1 MHTLRPAAVA
11 GLFYP
16 NDAQSLRDQVAN
28 LLRSAEAA
36 PGLAKLPA
44 APPKALIAPHAGYI
58 YSGPIAAHAYG
69 LIAPFAAR
77 IQRVV
82 LLGPAHRVA
91 VRGLALP
98 EATHFQTPLGLVEI
112 DAQAVTALRDLP
124 QVTTSR
130 AAHALE
136 HSLEVHLPFLQALLP
151 QFRLIPL
158 VVGDATAEEVAQ
170 VLERLW
176 GGEETVIV
184 ASSDLS
190 HYLPYVDAQ
199 KTDRNT
205 ATAILEL
212 RSTLD
217 PHQACGAYP
226 INGLL
231 RAAARHRLR
240 AHLIDLRNSG
250 DTAGD
255 RSHVVGYAAFAFYP
269 ASNQAADGS
278 SDEERGESI
287 LATARSAIGE
297 RFGLVG
303 SPAHL
308 AAFMQEH
315 GACFVTL
322 TKDRQLRG
330 CIGTLEAVRPL
341 VEDVRTNACAAA
353 FGDPRFPPITLQEF
367 KQIRVEVSLLSS
379 ASEMK
384 AQSEADAIGQLRPGI
399 DGVVLRFGVLRST
412 FLPQVWDQLPQPA
425 QFLAELKRKA
435 RLPADFWS
443 SQIQLSRYTVTKW
456 REAECL

>member
-231 RAAARHRLR
+231 RAAGCARISSICAIRATRQVIAHTWSVTQLSPSIRHRIR
-240 AHLIDLRNSG
+240 PPMAPP
-250 DTAGD
+250 T
-255 RSHVVGYAAFAFYP
+255 
-269 ASNQAADGS
+269 
-278 SDEERGESI
+278 
-287 LATARSAIGE
+287 RSAA
-297 RFGLVG
+297 RAFWPRRAPRSVSVSDWSDHQRTLPRSCKNTGL
-303 SPAHL
+303 
-308 AAFMQEH
+308 
-315 GACFVTL
+315 
-322 TKDRQLRG
+322 
-330 CIGTLEAVRPL
+330 
-341 VEDVRTNACAAA
+341 
-353 FGDPRFPPITLQEF
+353 
-367 KQIRVEVSLLSS
+367 
-379 ASEMK
+379 AS
-384 AQSEADAIGQLRPGI
+384 
-399 DGVVLRFGVLRST
+399 
-412 FLPQVWDQLPQPA
+412 
-425 QFLAELKRKA
+425 
-435 RLPADFWS
+435 
-443 SQIQLSRYTVTKW
+443 
-456 REAECL
+456 